1 MKNELFEKAWGVYLE
16 YMQEVLKVD
25 ESAEGADRLDKANDA
40 WMEMI
45 AEISKSGLADDWNA
59 YCIAKQK
66 ELGTFD

>member
-1 MKNELFEKAWGVYLE
+1 MNEFFEKAWDVYLE
-16 YMQEVLKVD
+16 YMKEVMNAD
-25 ESAEGADRLDKANDA
+25 MSPEGADRLDKANDA